1 MDIKRVIKEKGLT
14 LEQTATKMGISR
26 ITLMQSLGGNPT
38 VNTLQRVADAIG
50 CSVVDFF
57 ADEIEESTLQTP
69 TFTCP
74 HCGKPLDVVVQKK
87 EKDLD

>member
-1 MDIKRVIKEKGLT
+1 MDIKKVIKEKGFT

-26 ITLMQSLGGNPT
+26 ITLMQSLSGNPT

-50 CSVVDFF
+50 CRVVDFF
-57 ADEIEESTLQTP
+57 ADELGNTIPANP

-74 HCGKPLDVVVQKK
+74 HCGNNIKVELS
-87 EKDLD
+87 